1 MADIVMNQVG
11 EGLADTDRKKY
22 VRQLSIRGFGAA
34 GQQALKNASALVA
47 RGGGVGGT
55 VAIYLAAAGIGR
67 MTVMHGGNLTWS
79 NLNRQI
85 LMAEANVGQPRAD
98 QIRTSILR
106 LNPEVDLT
114 VLAEDPND
122 QNLDA
127 LVARVD
133 VVCDCV
139 PTWEERYALNRA
151 IVRRRKPMVE
161 AAMNGM
167 EAHLT
172 VFQPGETPCLH
183 CLYPEPDPDW
193 NGLDF
198 PVLGA
203 VSGAV
208 ACLAA
213 IETIK
218 VVTGFGQPL
227 KNRLLAFDTEYHEY
241 RKFNVY
247 RDPNCSVCGHL

>member
-1 MADIVMNQVG
+1 MANSVMKQG
-11 EGLADTDRKKY
+11 EKLAEFDRKKY
-22 VRQLSIRGFGAA
+22 VRQLSIHGLGET
-34 GQQALKNASALVA
+34 GQQNLKNASALVA

-85 LMAEANVGQPRAD
+85 LMNEARVGQPRAD
-98 QIRTSILR
+98 QIRDSILR
-106 LNPEVDLT
+106 LNPAVDLT

-122 QNLDA
+122 QNLDE
-127 LVARVD
+127 LVARAD

-139 PTWEERYALNRA
+139 PTWGERYALNRA

-167 EAHLT
+167 EAYLT

-183 CLYPEPDPDW
+183 CLYPAPDPDW

-213 IETIK
+213 IEAIK
-218 VVTGFGQPL
+218 VVAGFGQPL
-227 KNRLLAFDTEYHEY
+227 RNQLLFFDTEYHEY
-241 RKFNVY
+241 RKFNVH
-247 RDPNCSVCGHL
+247 RDPSCPVCGHL

>member
-1 MADIVMNQVG
+1 MSEDQ
-11 EGLADTDRKKY
+11 
-22 VRQLSIRGFGAA
+22 
-34 GQQALKNASALVA
+34 
-47 RGGGVGGT
+47 
-55 VAIYLAAAGIGR
+55 
-67 MTVMHGGNLTWS
+67 
-79 NLNRQI
+79 
-85 LMAEANVGQPRAD
+85 VGQPRAD
-98 QIRTSILR
+98 QIRESIQR

-114 VLAEDPND
+114 VLDEDPND

-127 LVARVD
+127 LVEAVD

-151 IVRRRKPMVE
+151 IVCRRKPMIE
-161 AAMNGM
+161 AAMNSM
-167 EAHLT
+167 EAYLT

-183 CLYPEPDPDW
+183 CLYPERDPDW

-218 VVTGFGQPL
+218 VLTGFGRPL
-227 KNRLLAFDTEYHEY
+227 KNQLLAFDTEYHEY
-241 RKFNVY
+241 RKFKLR
-247 RDPNCSVCGHL
+247 RDPSCSVCGHL

>member
-1 MADIVMNQVG
+1 MNQRGG
-11 EGLADTDRKKY
+11 ELAAFDRKKY
-22 VRQLSIRGFGAA
+22 ARQLSIRGFGEA
-34 GQQALKNASALVA
+34 GQLALKNAAVLVA

-55 VAIYLAAAGIGR
+55 VALYLAAAGIGR

-85 LMAEANVGQPRAD
+85 LMTEANVGQPRAD
-98 QIRTSILR
+98 QIRSSILR
-106 LNPEVDLT
+106 LNPAVDLT

-122 QNLDA
+122 RNLDE

-151 IVRRRKPMVE
+151 IVRRQKPMVE

-167 EAHLT
+167 EAYLT
-172 VFQPGETPCLH
+172 VIQPGETPCLH
-183 CLYPEPDPDW
+183 CLYPEPDPNW

-203 VSGAV
+203 VSGTV

-213 IETIK
+213 IEAIK
-218 VVTGFGQPL
+218 VVTGFGRPL
-227 KNRLLAFDTEYHEY
+227 RNQLLSFDTEYHEY
-241 RKFNVY
+241 RKFNL
-247 RDPNCSVCGHL
+247 RRNLSCPVCGHL